1 MGVGRGVTGIKS
13 FLAQS
18 GGHKLQKKDNF
29 TGGAG
34 GRSTGLAASLA
45 VSGIRCDKPGAV
57 QALGCLVLPNV
68 RDYGVQEN

>member
-1 MGVGRGVTGIKS
+1 MGVTRISSES

-34 GRSTGLAASLA
+34 GRSTGLATSLA
-45 VSGIRCDKPGAV
+45 VSGIQCDKSGVV
-57 QALGCLVLPNV
+57 QALGCPVLPDV
-68 RDYGVQEN
+68 TDYDVQEN